1 MGLYISRM
9 LQKIL
14 SWFAGDLLIN
24 MTVYFIFLIASAL
37 SALIFLFAINILVN
51 ILDLIFQELAIFQEL
66 DLVSLFDSLIIP
78 CFFIFILFSFV
89 FLYSEYVELKF
100 FRPDKVWWASEF
112 VKFILISVIILI
124 ILMWLKSSN
133 GPLIGRSLSEPLAL
147 LGVILYFVLLV
158 ALAICIRTFTLAIA
172 SLIQRQQYNYGIAT
186 HFESARSAVD
196 KLVESQNDEKCL
208 FGWDDIPGEDIEKL
222 ASYLRED
229 RDIDWVESKN
239 IHKSEDDKSIHSS
252 KDENLIKI
260 TINDKKEKGIL
271 EINNTRICDLKVK
284 KENDKLNIH
293 EVKSYKDMYRIYMI
307 SDNYKSGLNAV
318 KDLLRR
324 GIDLNRNSNLNQVL
338 DQLAF
343 SMQYYLLYGGSEQI
357 ESVKKHLDH
366 ITITKIFDKQYHIN
380 SDQFI
385 YEILRMHDKIDDYF
399 EKNKIHP
406 TRSTGFAYS
415 LTDHLVKR
423 SSEILALII
432 VAMLIY
438 LFGSLPEI
446 VKLFQ
451 QILKYFTG

>member
-1 MGLYISRM
+1 MGLYISRI
-9 LQKIL
+9 LKRIL
-14 SWFAGDLLIN
+14 SWFTEDLLIN
-24 MTVYFIFLIASAL
+24 MGVYSIFLMASTLIAFICLLAM
-37 SALIFLFAINILVN
+37 IVIIN
-51 ILDLIFQELAIFQEL
+51 ILDLIFQKLEISQEL
-66 DLVSLFDSLIIP
+66 DLVSFCDSLTIP

-89 FLYSEYVELKF
+89 FLYSEYVKLKF
-100 FRPDKVWWASEF
+100 FRPDKIWWMGEC
-112 VKFILISVIILI
+112 VKFILISIIILI
-124 ILMWLKSSN
+124 ILTWLKSPN
-133 GPLIGRSLSEPLAL
+133 GPLLGGLLPEPLAL
-147 LGVILYFVLLV
+147 LGVILYPVLLV
-158 ALAICIRTFTLAIA
+158 VLAICIRGFTLASA
-172 SLIQRQQYNYGIAT
+172 SLIQRQQYNYGIVT

-196 KLVESQNDEKCL
+196 KLTESRNDEKCL
-208 FGWDDIPGEDIEKL
+208 FEWDDVPGKDSEKL

-229 RDIDWVESKN
+229 RDIGWVESKN
-239 IHKSEDDKSIHSS
+239 IHKSKGDKSINIS

-260 TINDKKEKGIL
+260 TIDDKKEKGIL
-271 EINNTRICDLKVK
+271 EINNARLCDLKVK
-284 KENDKLNIH
+284 KENGKLNIH

-366 ITITKIFDKQYHIN
+366 ITKNKIFDEQYHIN
-380 SDQFI
+380 SDKFI
-385 YEILRMHDKIDDYF
+385 YEILSMHDKIDDYF